1 MKSAFISLLA
11 AVMAFAACNSP
22 GDMSVASPDGK
33 IVLDAAADSSGVV
46 AYRAMVDGRQFAR
59 PSSLGFD
66 MEVFRNG
73 VAEPE
78 KVSLDGGFE
87 VTSCRHTRQDYVWT
101 QPWGENKTI
110 RCRYNEMAVGLSG
123 NGGFLVTVRF
133 RVFDDGFGFRY
144 EVECP
149 GADSLRV
156 MAEKTMFSFDADADS
171 WSIPADFDTYELDY
185 RALPLGEVP
194 DANTPVTFRTADRA
208 LYGSVHEAA
217 LEDYPEMTLAAC
229 GRNAGAAVFESSLAP
244 WPDGVKA
251 RFAGSSFKT
260 PWRTVQVGRRAV
272 DLVNSALILN
282 LNEPCALEDTD
293 WIKPMKYVGIWWG
306 MHTGVQTWKMD
317 ERHGAT
323 TENALEY
330 IDFAAENNIQGV
342 VFEGWNEGWES
353 WGGMQSFDFTKPYA
367 DFDVARVMEYA
378 REKGV
383 SVIGHHETGAN
394 IPNYERQL
402 EYAYEWSQDMG
413 MHYIKTGYAGGVPGG
428 HKRHGQYAVRHY
440 RKVVETAAAHEI
452 SLDVH
457 EPIKETG
464 IRRTYPNMMT
474 LEGAKGMEWN
484 AWSAGNPPVH
494 YVTLPFTRLLSGP
507 MDYTPGVFDVLLEST
522 KHSPLRQKWND
533 QDRGDSRVNTTL
545 ACQIA
550 CWVVLYSPLQ
560 MASDMI
566 ENYEGHPAFQFFRDF
581 DTDCDWSRA
590 LAGEPGEYISV
601 VRRAGD
607 RYFLGAITGDS
618 PRTLQVPLDF
628 LESGK
633 EYRAVIYADGPDA
646 DWKTNPCSY
655 TISEMTVSSDD
666 VLEVKMA
673 SGGGQAVV
681 FFPAD

>member
-171 WSIPADFDTYELDY
+171 WSIPANFDTYELDY

-217 LEDYPEMTLAAC
+217 LEDYPEMTLTAC

-367 DFDVARVMEYA
+367 DFDVAKVMEYA

-440 RKVVETAAAHEI
+440 RKVVETAAEHEI

-581 DTDCDWSRA
+581 DADCDWSRA
-590 LAGEPGEYISV
+590 LDGEPGEFISV

>member
-171 WSIPADFDTYELDY
+171 WSIPANFDTYELDY

-217 LEDYPEMTLAAC
+217 LEDYPEMTLTAC

-440 RKVVETAAAHEI
+440 RKVVETAAEHEI

-581 DTDCDWSRA
+581 DADCDWSRA
-590 LAGEPGEYISV
+590 LDGEPGEFISV

-628 LESGK
+628 LGSGK

-655 TISEMTVSSDD
+655 TISEKTVSSDD

-681 FFPAD
+681 FFSAD

>member
-33 IVLDAAADSSGVV
+33 IVIAVAADSSGAV
-46 AYRAMVDGRQFAR
+46 AYRAEVDGRQFVA

-66 MEVFRNG
+66 MEVFRSGEADRSG

-171 WSIPADFDTYELDY
+171 WSIPANFDTYELDY

-260 PWRTVQVGRRAV
+260 PWRTVQVGR
-272 DLVNSALILN
+272 
-282 LNEPCALEDTD
+282 T
-293 WIKPMKYVGIWWG
+293 
-306 MHTGVQTWKMD
+306 Q
-317 ERHGAT
+317 
-323 TENALEY
+323 
-330 IDFAAENNIQGV
+330 
-342 VFEGWNEGWES
+342 
-353 WGGMQSFDFTKPYA
+353 
-367 DFDVARVMEYA
+367 
-378 REKGV
+378 
-383 SVIGHHETGAN
+383 
-394 IPNYERQL
+394 
-402 EYAYEWSQDMG
+402 
-413 MHYIKTGYAGGVPGG
+413 
-428 HKRHGQYAVRHY
+428 
-440 RKVVETAAAHEI
+440 
-452 SLDVH
+452 
-457 EPIKETG
+457 
-464 IRRTYPNMMT
+464 
-474 LEGAKGMEWN
+474 
-484 AWSAGNPPVH
+484 
-494 YVTLPFTRLLSGP
+494 
-507 MDYTPGVFDVLLEST
+507 
-522 KHSPLRQKWND
+522 
-533 QDRGDSRVNTTL
+533 
-545 ACQIA
+545 
-550 CWVVLYSPLQ
+550 
-560 MASDMI
+560 
-566 ENYEGHPAFQFFRDF
+566 
-581 DTDCDWSRA
+581 RA
-590 LAGEPGEYISV
+590 LCA
-601 VRRAGD
+601 
-607 RYFLGAITGDS
+607 
-618 PRTLQVPLDF
+618 
-628 LESGK
+628 
-633 EYRAVIYADGPDA
+633 
-646 DWKTNPCSY
+646 
-655 TISEMTVSSDD
+655 
-666 VLEVKMA
+666 
-673 SGGGQAVV
+673 
-681 FFPAD
+681 

>member
-217 LEDYPEMTLAAC
+217 LEDYPEMTLTAC

-367 DFDVARVMEYA
+367 DFDVVRVMEYA

-581 DTDCDWSRA
+581 DADCDWSRA
-590 LAGEPGEYISV
+590 LDGEPGEYISV

>member
-171 WSIPADFDTYELDY
+171 WSIPANFDTYELDY

-217 LEDYPEMTLAAC
+217 LEDYPEMTLTAC

-367 DFDVARVMEYA
+367 DFDVAKVMEYA

-440 RKVVETAAAHEI
+440 RKVVETAAEHEI

-581 DTDCDWSRA
+581 DADCDWSLA
-590 LAGEPGEYISV
+590 LDGEPGEFISV

-628 LESGK
+628 LGSGK

-655 TISEMTVSSDD
+655 TISEKTVSSDD

-681 FFPAD
+681 FFSAD

>member
-156 MAEKTMFSFDADADS
+156 MEEKTMFSFDADADS
-171 WSIPADFDTYELDY
+171 WSIPANFDTYELDY

-217 LEDYPEMTLAAC
+217 LEDYPEMTLTAC

-330 IDFAAENNIQGV
+330 IDFAAANNIQGV

-367 DFDVARVMEYA
+367 DFDVAKVMEYA

-522 KHSPLRQKWND
+522 KHSPLRQKWNGL
-533 QDRGDSRVNTTL
+533 DRGDSRVNTTL
-545 ACQIA
+545 ASQIA

-581 DTDCDWSRA
+581 DADCDWSRA
-590 LAGEPGEYISV
+590 LDGEPGEFISV

-681 FFPAD
+681 FFPAC

>member
-1 MKSAFISLLA
+1 
-11 AVMAFAACNSP
+11 MAFAACNSP

-171 WSIPADFDTYELDY
+171 WSIPANFDTYELDY

-217 LEDYPEMTLAAC
+217 LEDYPEMTLTAC

-317 ERHGAT
+317 DRHGAT

-330 IDFAAENNIQGV
+330 IDFAAANNIQGV

-581 DTDCDWSRA
+581 DADCDWSRA
-590 LAGEPGEYISV
+590 LDGEPGEYISV